1 MENTVWVH
9 VGSTTSWAGEQE
21 ELWRAATI
29 IEESTDAQGKQ
40 MCSCRTCD
48 EEPVTELVVDRAD
61 LLLRDVLPPEGVED
75 LVSLGNLHAPAIL
88 DNLRLRFMRPEAD
101 TGRHKSI
108 YTYCGHICI
117 AINPYERLHH
127 LYSQECRDA
136 YIDQESFGDNPPHIY
151 AVAEAAYSN
160 MMKSSSTENQSIL
173 VSGESGAGK
182 TESVKI
188 MMSYLADRNQRGS
201 VDSESVA
208 EAVIRST
215 PLLETFGNSKT
226 LRNNNSSRFGKFTQV
241 LFDREG
247 SIVGSRVDVY
257 LLEKSRVI
265 HQLVGERNYHVFYQ
279 LLGAS
284 NATLPGAA
292 KREEEG
298 GLYDSADDSGGVVLT
313 RADLGLPEA
322 GSVDGA
328 SQFQFLCASECYASE
343 GIDDAEW
350 FAEMVETMTVIGIST
365 LEQQQMLR
373 VIAAVMQI
381 GQISF
386 DSAMGADGNDKA
398 VIVGGEDSP
407 ALCLVSKLLS
417 CTPGDLQAVLET
429 RQISARTETYTVN
442 LNKSEAEAAR
452 DALGKALYDKLF
464 AWIVRRINQSTAP
477 VMEEKVA
484 ATIGVLDIFGFE
496 SFGTNSL
503 EQLLINFANEK
514 LQQQFT
520 WYVFKLEQQEYEKEG
535 IVWNPVDFKDN
546 QPILD
551 ALEGHNSVLA
561 LLDEECRLQKGSD
574 ETFVEKLQKQAKRLP
589 KVAVELGAK
598 PVAVMTFPKMSK
610 EPMFIL
616 RHYAGEVHYS
626 ATSFRDKNKDSV
638 HPDMLELVQHGC
650 TDRFINQLFPEEKP
664 AKGGGGGRQG
674 SRKMVTLG
682 SSFKEQLTSLVKVI
696 NSTTVHYVRCIKPNF
711 EKSTE
716 KYDLAGVS
724 SQLRCQGILEAIR
737 ISRAAYPNRLAHA
750 ALLKRFQMC
759 LRDTALRIDGAS
771 EKSLHGVEGDAEQ
784 ATALLAHLKLDPSL
798 PDGNYQIG
806 HTKCFF
812 RREAMEALEAAR
824 GRVIGGLV
832 ICVQAEARGW
842 LTRRHYARMKVA
854 ALIMQRCA
862 RGFAARTWVRRH
874 LATIKLQAAIRG
886 WLCKCHFQRQRAAAI
901 TLQCS
906 WRVRSA
912 KRTLY
917 HTRRNAAATRIQAR
931 QRGLVQRRA
940 FAKLR
945 DAVIVCQREGRR
957 TLCRLRFVA
966 MVEEARQEAMLSNQ
980 VERLQTAL
988 AESEEAREALEAEV
1002 RDLRRQLQ
1010 TVESLREHAE
1020 QGSSSQ
1026 PAQGVPEGVPP
1037 KPTLP
1042 QTGPPKAVVKAV
1054 VSPRPVLPNASPPSP
1069 RVPATA
1075 APKLPAAG
1083 PPKVPAGAPPK
1094 VPAGGPPKVPA
1105 GGPPTVPT
1113 GGPPK
1118 VPAGG
1123 PPKVPTAGPPKLPA
1137 GGAPKIPT
1145 DGPPPLARQG
1155 STGHGLAAVNKL
1167 ENEVATLHKKLNQQ
1181 KKSYEDAL
1189 KRKDEKLKKIEKQ
1202 QKDATTKQV
1211 KAIEEAS
1218 EATKENKLLTN
1229 KMANF
1234 SLIKEERDKLKAEK
1248 AALELELEEEKLT
1261 VDEISADLE
1270 KTMEELQRLKKQQQA
1285 HGGTAARSASANA
1298 PTAEEALENVKKA
1311 ARAQWSS
1318 WLGEKKQQQQQPQQP
1333 QQPKIGLGFF
1343 GKKALAQPTNA
1354 AAAHGKTR
1362 RVRYPYT
1369 KHSYFPDEQTLF
1381 EEDERSATVEI
1392 VATKQQMLG
1401 ALLLSS
1407 HHRQSSPVI
1416 ASHFPTRAKKCVLA
1430 HSGQA
1435 EQNGLHDGRGA
1446 ARGGRLGRGG
1456 AAGDQHGRE
1465 EAEGA
1470 AREGDLR
1477 L

>member
-1 MENTVWVH
+1 
-9 VGSTTSWAGEQE
+9 
-21 ELWRAATI
+21 
-29 IEESTDAQGKQ
+29 
-40 MCSCRTCD
+40 
-48 EEPVTELVVDRAD
+48 
-61 LLLRDVLPPEGVED
+61 
-75 LVSLGNLHAPAIL
+75 
-88 DNLRLRFMRPEAD
+88 
-101 TGRHKSI
+101 
-108 YTYCGHICI
+108 
-117 AINPYERLHH
+117 
-127 LYSQECRDA
+127 
-136 YIDQESFGDNPPHIY
+136 
-151 AVAEAAYSN
+151 
-160 MMKSSSTENQSIL
+160 
-173 VSGESGAGK
+173 
-182 TESVKI
+182 
-188 MMSYLADRNQRGS
+188 
-201 VDSESVA
+201 
-208 EAVIRST
+208 VIRST

-257 LLEKSRVI
+257 LLEKSRVV

-279 LLGAS
+279 LLGAM
-284 NATLPGAA
+284 NETLPGAPRA
-292 KREEEG
+292 DGEDG
-298 GLYDSADDSGGVVLT
+298 GLYDDGGDGTKAVLS
-313 RADLGLPEA
+313 RADLGLPEI

-328 SQFQFLCASECYASE
+328 SQFEFLAGSECYASE

-386 DSAMGADGNDKA
+386 ESAMGADGNDRA
-398 VIVGGEDSP
+398 VIVGGEESP
-407 ALCLVSKLLS
+407 SLCLVSKLLS
-417 CTPGDLQAVLET
+417 CTPADLQAVLET

-464 AWIVRRINQSTAP
+464 GWIVGRINQSTAP
-477 VMEEKVA
+477 VVEEKVA
-484 ATIGVLDIFGFE
+484 ANIGVLDIFGFE

-551 ALEGHNSVLA
+551 VLEGHNSVLA
-561 LLDEECRLQKGSD
+561 LLDEECRLQNGSD
-574 ETFVEKLQKQAKRLP
+574 DTFVEKLRKQAKRLP

-598 PVAVMTFPKMSK
+598 PVSVMTFPKMSK

-616 RHYAGEVHYS
+616 RHYAGEVNYS
-626 ATSFRDKNKDSV
+626 AESFRDKNKDSV
-638 HPDMLELVQHGC
+638 HPDMLELVQHGSA
-650 TDRFINQLFPEEKP
+650 DSFINNLFPEEKP
-664 AKGGGGGRQG
+664 AKKASGRGGGGRQG
-674 SRKMVTLG
+674 GRKMVTLG

-711 EKSTE
+711 EKSTD

-750 ALLKRFQMC
+750 AVLKRFQMC
-759 LRDTALRIDGAS
+759 LRDETLRIDGAS
-771 EKSLHGVEGDAEQ
+771 EKSINGIEGDVEKAK
-784 ATALLAHLKLDPSL
+784 ALLAHLKLDPSL

-806 HTKCFF
+806 NTKCFF

-842 LTRRHYARMKVA
+842 LTRRKFARMKVG
-854 ALIMQRCA
+854 ALIIQRCA

-874 LATIKLQAAIRG
+874 RAAIKLQAAVRSWI
-886 WLCKCHFQRQRAAAI
+886 CKKHLQQQKAAAI

-906 WRVRSA
+906 WRVRTA

-917 HTRRNAAATRIQAR
+917 NTRRNAAATRIQSHE
-931 QRGLVQRRA
+931 RGLVQRRA

-945 DAVIVCQREGRR
+945 DAAIVCQREARR

-966 MVEEARQEAMLSNQ
+966 MVDEARQEAMLSNQ

-1010 TVESLREHAE
+1010 TVESLREHA
-1020 QGSSSQ
+1020 
-1026 PAQGVPEGVPP
+1026 AQDSAAQVSEGVPP
-1037 KPTLP
+1037 KPMVP
-1042 QTGPPKAVVKAV
+1042 SGGPPQAVVKAV
-1054 VSPRPVLPNASPPSP
+1054 VSPRPVVPTITPSSP
-1069 RVPATA
+1069 RVPAG
-1075 APKLPAAG
+1075 G
-1083 PPKVPAGAPPK
+1083 PPKVPAGGSPKVPAGGPPK

-1105 GGPPTVPT
+1105 GGPPKVPAGGPPKVPT

-1123 PPKVPTAGPPKLPA
+1123 PPKVPAGGPPQVPAGGPPKV
-1137 GGAPKIPT
+1137 PT
-1145 DGPPPLARQG
+1145 GGPPSPPPGGPLVRQG
-1155 STGHGLAAVNKL
+1155 SGANGIAALNKL
-1167 ENEVATLHKKLNQQ
+1167 ETEVASLRKKLSQQ

-1202 QKDATTKQV
+1202 QKDATTKQA
-1211 KAIEEAS
+1211 KAIEAAG
-1218 EATKENKLLTN
+1218 EATKENLRLEN
-1229 KMANF
+1229 QMAHF
-1234 SLIKEERDKLKAEK
+1234 SAIREERDKLKVEK
-1248 AALELELEEEKLT
+1248 ATLQEQLEEERLT

-1270 KTMEELQRLKKQQQA
+1270 KAMEQLETAKKQA
-1285 HGGTAARSASANA
+1285 LRTGTASLNTSAYG
-1298 PTAEEALENVKKA
+1298 PGPEETIENVKKA
-1311 ARAQWSS
+1311 ARVS
-1318 WLGEKKQQQQQPQQP
+1318 QPHPASFETQM
-1333 QQPKIGLGFF
+1333 I
-1343 GKKALAQPTNA
+1343 
-1354 AAAHGKTR
+1354 
-1362 RVRYPYT
+1362 
-1369 KHSYFPDEQTLF
+1369 DLF
-1381 EEDERSATVEI
+1381 EKR
-1392 VATKQQMLG
+1392 VANE
-1401 ALLLSS
+1401 
-1407 HHRQSSPVI
+1407 PV
-1416 ASHFPTRAKKCVLA
+1416 H
-1430 HSGQA
+1430 
-1435 EQNGLHDGRGA
+1435 
-1446 ARGGRLGRGG
+1446 
-1456 AAGDQHGRE
+1456 
-1465 EAEGA
+1465 
-1470 AREGDLR
+1470 
-1477 L
+1477 